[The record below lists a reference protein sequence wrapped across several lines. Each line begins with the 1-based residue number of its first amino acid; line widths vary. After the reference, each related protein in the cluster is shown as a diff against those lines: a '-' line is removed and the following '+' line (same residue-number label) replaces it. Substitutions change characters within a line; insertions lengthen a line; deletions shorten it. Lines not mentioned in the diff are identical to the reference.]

1 MTSEIGNKPCAS
13 ILLTNLLTR
22 RLIVEPVTT
31 VGLAIATYL
40 AKDGVAKLLGP
51 TADYLGEGIMEFTQR
66 RIENIGKVLSNAYK
80 KVGSQLEKPGQVPP
94 RVLKAVINEASYCED
109 PLVLEYFGGVLASS
123 RTESG
128 RDDRGVRLA
137 KVVDNLSA
145 YQIRTHYLLYS
156 TIATLFSSSGKRF
169 GTQEARM
176 QLQVFLPNQGYAE
189 SMMFSQEECD
199 NPQIMH
205 HIWNGLSSDDL
216 IEAEWRFGPEETLK
230 RIFARA
236 PGPGIVCTPS
246 ALGAELF
253 LWAFGYGNT
262 PLEHMPFWSNRCS
275 GGRPSQCRAWS
286 YRNQRSGVTGRAK

>member
-1 MTSEIGNKPCAS
+1 M
-13 ILLTNLLTR
+13 
-22 RLIVEPVTT
+22 EPETT

-51 TADYLGEGIMEFTQR
+51 TADYLGGGLRDITQR
-66 RIENIGKVLSNAYK
+66 RFENFGKVISNACK
-80 KVGSQLEKPGQVPP
+80 KVGSQLEKPGQIPP
-94 RVLKAVINEASYCED
+94 RILKSVINEASYCED

-169 GTQEARM
+169 GTPEAHK
-176 QLQVFLPNQGYAE
+176 QLQVFLPNQGYVD
-189 SMMFSQEECD
+189 SMMFSQEEWD

-205 HIWNGLSSDDL
+205 HIWHGLFSDDL
-216 IEAEWRFGPEETLK
+216 IEDQWRSGPQANLK

-253 LWAFGYGNT
+253 LWALGYGNS
-262 PLEHMPFWSNRCS
+262 PLEHMFS
-275 GGRPSQCRAWS
+275 GEIDVAVEDIPKVVLGSIATRD
-286 YRNQRSGVTGRAK
+286 

>member
-1 MTSEIGNKPCAS
+1 M
-13 ILLTNLLTR
+13 
-22 RLIVEPVTT
+22 EPVTT
-31 VGLAIATYL
+31 VGLGAAITAYL

-51 TADYLGEGIMEFTQR
+51 TADYLGEGLRDFTQR
-66 RIENIGKVLSNAYK
+66 RIENIGKVLSNASK
-80 KVGSQLEKPGQVPP
+80 KIGSQLEKPGQVPP
-94 RVLKAVINEASYCED
+94 RILKAVINEASYCED

-156 TIATLFSSSGKRF
+156 TIATLFSSSGIQF
-169 GTQEARM
+169 GTTDARK
-176 QLQVFLPNQGYAE
+176 QLQVFLPFKGYGE
-189 SMMFSQEECD
+189 SMMFSLEEWD

-216 IEAEWRFGPEETLK
+216 IEAEWGFGPKETLK
-230 RIFARA
+230 RYFARA

-253 LWAFGYGNT
+253 LWAFGYGNS
-262 PLEHMPFWSNRCS
+262 PLEHML
-275 GGRPSQCRAWS
+275 
-286 YRNQRSGVTGRAK
+286 SGVIDVAVEDLPKVVLGSIATRD